1 MVAGVL
7 LAFWVMGFFLLF
19 LLLSFLVFS
28 SKSYTRNRL
37 RGMIVLRE
45 SPMKVLWSCFFGV
58 IFGVRSVVFGYISLN
73 TRPLVVVA
81 GFLRSGSIK
90 LQLWWAILLEAWLA
104 RSREFSS
111 WIRTWGPQSSF
122 FRLWPVDI
130 GGCGRRSLLGGH
142 APALVT
148 TFSWRWWL
156 LWFLFCVIHLFLLS
170 QSVFVLLNFYW
181 NIYWS
186 IAR

>member
-58 IFGVRSVVFGYISLN
+58 IFGVRSVVFGYIAPS
-73 TRPLVVVA
+73 
-81 GFLRSGSIK
+81 SG
-90 LQLWWAILLEAWLA
+90 
-104 RSREFSS
+104 
-111 WIRTWGPQSSF
+111 
-122 FRLWPVDI
+122 
-130 GGCGRRSLLGGH
+130 GRRLPPIWQHQTATVMGYPARGVASTLEGVFFLDPYVRAPIVVFSVMTGGH
-142 APALVT
+142 RWLWTSFAVGRTCAGSSDNVFMTLVA
-148 TFSWRWWL
+148 F
-156 LWFLFCVIHLFLLS
+156 V
-170 QSVFVLLNFYW
+170 VFVLCYSFVSPVTVCLC
-181 NIYWS
+181 
-186 IAR
+186 IA